1 MRNLL
6 VRFILF
12 PILSF
17 SQELKNNFY
26 TNSDAGFSIIF
37 SKEWQ
42 VKAKETKTTPLS
54 AYNESKNE
62 IVFISLAHVSSSISP
77 QYSKEE
83 ADATKP
89 QIINAL
95 KQRGVTID
103 KISVSPGNFL
113 GRKCLIT
120 VAYIKDPG
128 LFDGQQQYYRT
139 VQFIHRN
146 YMYNIIC
153 GIPISNFT
161 NDALKFVD
169 TQLETMKFF

>member
-6 VRFILF
+6 VCFILF
-12 PILSF
+12 PVLSF

-26 TNSDAGFSIIF
+26 TNSDAGFSISF

-42 VKAKETKTTPLS
+42 VKAKEIKTAPLS

-62 IVFISLAHVSSSISP
+62 IVSIGLAPVSSSITP

-83 ADATKP
+83 ADAAKP

-103 KISVSPGNFL
+103 KISVSPGSFL

-128 LFDGQQQYYRT
+128 LFDGKQQYYRT
-139 VQFIHRN
+139 IQFVHSN
-146 YMYNIIC
+146 YMFNIIC
-153 GIPISNFT
+153 GIPISNFSDS
-161 NDALKFVD
+161 NLKFVD
-169 TQLETMKFF
+169 TQLQTMKFF